1 MRNTIVLLFSIA
13 SLLAGPANADQTA
26 SGAAVG
32 TFTGTTSDNATN
44 FSGNIEGQWLVTI
57 STTPS
62 GSSSAAVTGSGTF
75 GAQGISGTWQ
85 VVGYD
90 PATMTIR
97 VSWSAPGNRGPVS
110 SGGNGAAD
118 GGVNLVLD
126 PATGKAT
133 GAFSGQVYIGGAN
146 KTVSGT
152 WVVTFQSAAI
162 AGVRGN
168 VNGSFSGTATAVGN
182 ISGAATGTWVA
193 SLQSDGSVTGS
204 ASGTFN
210 GGNVAVPP
218 YGNVCIC
225 GTWVGTLA
233 RSTQGVFSF
242 QGSWTQPVVSGSAS
256 GAGGG
261 PMSWVLDTSTT
272 PFNASGSFSGSTTF
286 TVMGFSIPISAS
298 GNWSATLPL
307 TP

>member
-1 MRNTIVLLFSIA
+1 MRRLIAILLSIA
-13 SLLAGPANADQTA
+13 SLLTGSANADQTF

-32 TFTGTTSDNATN
+32 TFTGATSDNSASY
-44 FSGNIEGQWLVTI
+44 SGNIEGQWVVTI
-57 STTPS
+57 ATTPS
-62 GSSSAAVTGSGTF
+62 GSSSATVTGSGTF

-85 VVGYD
+85 IVGYD
-90 PATMTIR
+90 PATMQLS
-97 VSWSAPGNRGPVS
+97 VAWSAPGNRGPLS
-110 SGGNGAAD
+110 AGGNGSAD
-118 GGVNLVLD
+118 GGVNLTLD
-126 PATGKAT
+126 PATGRAT
-133 GAFSGQVYIGGAN
+133 GAFSGQIYSGGAN

-152 WVVTFQSAAI
+152 WVVMFQSAAI
-162 AGVRGN
+162 MGIQGN

-182 ISGAATGTWVA
+182 ISGPATGTWVA

-218 YGNVCIC
+218 YGNVCVC

-233 RSTQGVFSF
+233 RSTQGAYSF
-242 QGSWTQPVVSGSAS
+242 QGSWTQQNVSGSAA
-256 GAGGG
+256 GTGGG
-261 PMSWVLDTSTT
+261 PMAWVLDTSTT

-286 TVMGFSIPISAS
+286 TVLGFSIPITAS